1 MENINKIIEFI
12 KEIENLKSVTRTAWT
27 KTGRRESTA
36 EHSWRLAMLLMVL
49 EEDFKDIDINKAIKM
64 SLVHDLGELYD
75 GDISATLQHDNDN
88 KSEMEERAMNRMLK
102 VLPES
107 ISKQIY
113 DLWAEYNKCATKEA
127 KLVKAMDKLE
137 TIVQHNQGTNPKDF
151 DYEFNLTYGK
161 KYFEDDDTL
170 LLSLISTAKQLVMD
184 VGRMDEERFS
194 ENEDVVRTAMLYT
207 VSYLY
212 ENRNTA
218 DFSKLTLTLRAM
230 LFAQREGVM

>member
-1 MENINKIIEFI
+1 M
-12 KEIENLKSVTRTAWT
+12 
-27 KTGRRESTA
+27 
-36 EHSWRLAMLLMVL
+36 
-49 EEDFKDIDINKAIKM
+49 
-64 SLVHDLGELYD
+64 GELYD

-170 LLSLISTAKQLVMD
+170 KYMRNII
-184 VGRMDEERFS
+184 DEDTKNKIKS
-194 ENEDVVRTAMLYT
+194 AY
-207 VSYLY
+207 
-212 ENRNTA
+212 
-218 DFSKLTLTLRAM
+218 
-230 LFAQREGVM
+230 